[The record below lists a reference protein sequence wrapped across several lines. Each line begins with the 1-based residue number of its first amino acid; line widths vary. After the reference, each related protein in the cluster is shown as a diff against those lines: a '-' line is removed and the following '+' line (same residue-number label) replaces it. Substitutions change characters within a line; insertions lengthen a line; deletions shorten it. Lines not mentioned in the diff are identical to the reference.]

1 MEITSQEQA
10 LSLLYGILEGASR
23 ALEVE
28 RSDISG
34 CLKWFWNDES
44 GRGNY
49 GFVFYD
55 KTPGG
60 AGHVRRMR
68 DPRVLEIVLKES
80 LTTISGCTCG
90 GSEMDTS
97 CYSCL
102 RNYYNQ
108 KHHELLQRRYVIEYL
123 SNILS

>member
-1 MEITSQEQA
+1 MYDVQYYKSLFERYGGMMRTSQLAE
-10 LSLLYGILEGASR
+10 EN
-23 ALEVE
+23 VF
-28 RSDISG
+28 
-34 CLKWFWNDES
+34 CLKWFWNDVA

-60 AGHVRRMR
+60 AGHVRRMQN
-68 DPRVLEIVLKES
+68 PKVLERVLRES
-80 LTTISGCTCG
+80 LNTISGCTCG
-90 GSEMDTS
+90 GAEMDTS

-123 SNILS
+123 SVIFS